1 MKSLKL
7 PALRAV
13 VTDTAHKERRVFP
26 LLFVVASSISLISA
40 PKGENSLIPLLLLSP
55 PNPLALGFGGGPIWS
70 SAEPRKR
77 PNSPSNPPQV
87 GQGLPQPCNRPHSPS
102 QGGTWGF
109 LRVSSQVLL
118 HLLPLLLFLQLVHLL
133 LVVAVQRYLDWE
145 DGVLVVAVPFH
156 AVAVQVAGV
165 FHSDELFLLQFCDVF
180 HDSGY
185 REMYRRGNGS
195 VAGMTLVGASIFTVE
210 QIGVDGDGSVT
221 EMQKE
226 QFVGQREEILP
237 GVPAH

>member
-1 MKSLKL
+1 MPLSL
-7 PALRAV
+7 
-13 VTDTAHKERRVFP
+13 F
-26 LLFVVASSISLISA
+26 I
-40 PKGENSLIPLLLLSP
+40 
-55 PNPLALGFGGGPIWS
+55 
-70 SAEPRKR
+70 
-77 PNSPSNPPQV
+77 
-87 GQGLPQPCNRPHSPS
+87 
-102 QGGTWGF
+102 
-109 LRVSSQVLL
+109 
-118 HLLPLLLFLQLVHLL
+118 QLVHLL
-133 LVVAVQRYLDWE
+133 LVVAVQRHLDWE

-195 VAGMTLVGASIFTVE
+195 VAWMALMCFAVFAVE
-210 QIGVDGDGSVT
+210 QIGIDGDGSVT
-221 EMQKE
+221 EIQEE

>member
-26 LLFVVASSISLISA
+26 LLLVSPGSISLLSA
-40 PKGENSLIPLLLLSP
+40 QKGQIWPFSDW
-55 PNPLALGFGGGPIWS
+55 GG
-70 SAEPRKR
+70 A
-77 PNSPSNPPQV
+77 
-87 GQGLPQPCNRPHSPS
+87 GLPLRCNRAHSPL
-102 QGGTWGF
+102 QRGTRGF
-109 LRVSSQVLL
+109 LWVTSQVFLCL
-118 HLLPLLLFLQLVHLL
+118 MPLSLFIQLVHLL

>member
-1 MKSLKL
+1 MSFPCFSLVQA
-7 PALRAV
+7 PYPC
-13 VTDTAHKERRVFP
+13 FP
-26 LLFVVASSISLISA
+26 
-40 PKGENSLIPLLLLSP
+40 PKRGKFGLSP
-55 PNPLALGFGGGPIWS
+55 PG
-70 SAEPRKR
+70 
-77 PNSPSNPPQV
+77 V
-87 GQGLPQPCNRPHSPS
+87 GQGLPLSSHRAHSSSQRGTRGFLCIPS
-102 QGGTWGF
+102 QALF
-109 LRVSSQVLL
+109 R
-118 HLLPLLLFLQLVHLL
+118 LLPLPLFLQPVHLL

-195 VAGMTLVGASIFTVE
+195 VAWMALMCFAVFAVE
-210 QIGVDGDGSVT
+210 QIGIDGDGSVT